1 MATVNKIYPF
11 MTKHCS
17 KGEIFS
23 FWVVVSEW
31 NDTITEG
38 LYNGAHEAFLK
49 MKFLLSTLFAGMFL
63 EVLNLFMAAKKCY
76 KLKMLML

>member
-1 MATVNKIYPF
+1 

-38 LYNGAHEAFLK
+38 LYNGAHEAF
-49 MKFLLSTLFAGMFL
+49 FEN
-63 EVLNLFMAAKKCY
+63 EVPAEHIIRWNVPGSFELVYGCKKCY

>member
-1 MATVNKIYPF
+1 VA
-11 MTKHCS
+11 
-17 KGEIFS
+17 
-23 FWVVVSEW
+23 EW

-38 LYNGAHEAFLK
+38 YIMARMKLFLEN
-49 MKFLLSTLFAGMFL
+49 KFLLSTLFAGMFL

>member
-1 MATVNKIYPF
+1 MATVSKTYPF

-17 KGEIFS
+17 KGEILS
-23 FWVVVSEW
+23 FWVVVAEW
-31 NDTITEG
+31 NDTTEG

-49 MKFLLSTLFAGMFL
+49 T
-63 EVLNLFMAAKKCY
+63 EVPAEHIIRWNVPGSFELIYGCKCC